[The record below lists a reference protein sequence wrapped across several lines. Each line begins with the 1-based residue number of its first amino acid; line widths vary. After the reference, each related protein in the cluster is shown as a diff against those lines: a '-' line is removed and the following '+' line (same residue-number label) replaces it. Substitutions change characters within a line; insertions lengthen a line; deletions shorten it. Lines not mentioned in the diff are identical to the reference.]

1 VGGWGENKGFE
12 DCEASFA
19 AGAAAVLVEEKM
31 KRASAGKPAADWL
44 WCLGRARGTQT
55 LLVLITLCIVFITVQ
70 VPQFIGPSILPQI
83 NAPLDAIEEGLIAG
97 LGRSRYHHHHQEQF
111 QNTEPHQQQQQ
122 QRKLIANEWN
132 EKPGQ
137 SSSDGDDHLLP
148 GSAPS
153 KHKTAS
159 QVSEFAC
166 AFLIFNLHLWKKAFC
181 ISMGILSQ

>member
-1 VGGWGENKGFE
+1 MGGWGENKGFE
-12 DCEASFA
+12 DCEASVA
-19 AGAAAVLVEEKM
+19 AAAAVVVEEKM
-31 KRASAGKPAADWL
+31 KRASAGKPAADWF
-44 WCLGRARGTQT
+44 WCLGRTRGTQT

-111 QNTEPHQQQQQ
+111 QNSEPHQQ

-132 EKPGQ
+132 QKLGQ
-137 SSSDGDDHLLP
+137 SSSDGDDNLLP

-181 ISMGILSQ
+181 ISMAILSR

>member
-1 VGGWGENKGFE
+1 MWGENKGFE
-12 DCEASFA
+12 YCEASV
-19 AGAAAVLVEEKM
+19 AAAVVVEEKM

-111 QNTEPHQQQQQ
+111 QNTEPHQQQQ
-122 QRKLIANEWN
+122 RKLIANEWN

-137 SSSDGDDHLLP
+137 SLEES
-148 GSAPS
+148 
-153 KHKTAS
+153 
-159 QVSEFAC
+159 
-166 AFLIFNLHLWKKAFC
+166 FLHIHGH
-181 ISMGILSQ
+181 S